1 MPVNPLT
8 QQALDVF
15 KAGRVISVIS
25 APTRRLADARGLI
38 LLSQLVYWTVKD
50 RRILET
56 GGWFSKSHQD
66 WMRETCLSRHCLAS
80 SLKLLQEAGL
90 VKVWQRMSRTA
101 PWYKLNLNR
110 LNALCQGSED
120 EILLA
125 RFVVDTPW
133 RESILGRPLP
143 YYTRLAQAVDDAL
156 LGLFLSRCVYWQDSL
171 EQRGRLTAKKPVW
184 GWSSNDWFNDI
195 GITRTQLRNLL
206 KQAEKLGFIRV
217 TTEGRPFPGISVDF
231 GIMIEAINV
240 PDNKEGAGQTESS
253 SVVRKCFVR
262 TADGAFPDRTA
273 EDGEETLEPLLIGA
287 GQAELSSG
295 VSICP
300 VRSVDRTFPDIAT
313 ESAYTGC
320 SVRTA
325 DKAFRAQGS
334 EDSEATIET
343 LVVGAG
349 QAELNGIVSKCSVRT
364 ADGAFRDIT
373 AEDGEDTL
381 EPLLIGTDRA
391 ELNSVVLKCSVRTA
405 DEAFQDKTAEDSEIQ
420 ACGFVHPSHGFD
432 QLGHGFTQPERGF
445 DQSTRARGFDYWDYQ
460 DYTTTTPTSPHCGN
474 EGVVVDV
481 QQEEKADAPPLVF
494 PSIFCSGSAY
504 PIEPL
509 QQIIALALP
518 HRRQLLLDELDGAI
532 GKGVPRNP
540 YSYLRALV
548 ARDKASSG
556 GLILEHAHTSCRRR
570 EIAAALAAAD
580 RQRSMQWHQAAASSA
595 PIETVPLPE
604 APRSPRRVDDLWAA
618 IGKTPPVTVKTTHPK
633 GENL

>member
-8 QQALDVF
+8 QQALDVL

-110 LNALCQGSED
+110 LNALCQGSEN

-231 GIMIEAINV
+231 GVIVKAINV
-240 PDNKEGAGQTESS
+240 PDNKEGAG
-253 SVVRKCFVR
+253 R
-262 TADGAFPDRTA
+262 
-273 EDGEETLEPLLIGA
+273 
-287 GQAELSSG
+287 AELSSA
-295 VSICP
+295 
-300 VRSVDRTFPDIAT
+300 VR
-313 ESAYTGC
+313 
-320 SVRTA
+320 
-325 DKAFRAQGS
+325 
-334 EDSEATIET
+334 
-343 LVVGAG
+343 
-349 QAELNGIVSKCSVRT
+349 
-364 ADGAFRDIT
+364 
-373 AEDGEDTL
+373 
-381 EPLLIGTDRA
+381 
-391 ELNSVVLKCSVRTA
+391 KCSVRTA
-405 DEAFQDKTAEDSEIQ
+405 DEAFQDRTVEDGEDPLEPLLIGAGQAEQNSIVRECPVRSVDRTFPDNAAESAYTGCSIRTADEAFRAPGSENSEATVETLVVGTGQAEQNSVVRKCPVRSVDGTFPDIAAEGGETQ
-420 ACGFVHPSHGFD
+420 ACGFAHPSHGFD
-432 QLGHGFTQPERGF
+432 QPGHGFTQPERGF
-445 DQSTRARGFDYWDYQ
+445 DQSTRARGFDYLDYR

-474 EGVVVDV
+474 EGVVVGV

-509 QQIIALALP
+509 QQIIALALS

-532 GKGVPRNP
+532 GKRIPRNP

-548 ARDKASSG
+548 ARDNASSG
-556 GLILEHAHTSCRRR
+556 GLILEHAYTSRRRR
-570 EIAAALAAAD
+570 EIAAALAAAAKAEK
-580 RQRSMQWHQAAASSA
+580 QRWKHVSDWERAYSSSA
-595 PIETVPLPE
+595 PAVASTVPIETAPSPE
-604 APRSPRRVDDLWAA
+604 APWNPRRQTDDLWAA
-618 IGKTPPVTVKTTHPK
+618 IGKTPPVKTTHPK
-633 GENL
+633 GEAS